1 MGKST
6 RKTPVI
12 GNAAAPSEKLFK
24 RHSNR
29 ALRRTQEQ
37 LLASSAPEALT
48 LPRKGRDV
56 KETWSGPKDGKH
68 RMDPRDPASQ
78 RLMRK

>member
-12 GNAAAPSEKLFK
+12 GVAAASSEKLFK

-29 ALRRTQEQ
+29 ALRREQEQ
-37 LLASSAPEALT
+37 LLQSTDPDALT
-48 LPRKGRDV
+48 LPLKSRDV
-56 KETWSGPKDGKH
+56 KDTWSGPKDGKF
-68 RMDPRDPASQ
+68 RMNLRDPASH
-78 RLMRK
+78 RFMRK

>member
-12 GNAAAPSEKLFK
+12 GVAAAPSEKRFK

-29 ALRRTQEQ
+29 ALRRAQEQ
-37 LLASSAPEALT
+37 LLQATDPDALT
-48 LPRKGRDV
+48 LPMKGREMKD
-56 KETWSGPKDGKH
+56 TWSGPKDGKL
-68 RMDPRDPASQ
+68 RLNPRDPASR
-78 RLMRK
+78 RLLRK

>member
-12 GNAAAPSEKLFK
+12 GNAAAASEKLFK

-29 ALRRTQEQ
+29 ALRRVQEQ
-37 LLASSAPEALT
+37 LLQTTDPDALA
-48 LPRKGRDV
+48 LPLKSREV
-56 KETWSGPKDGKH
+56 VETWSGPKDGKH
-68 RMDPRDPASQ
+68 RMDLRDPASG
-78 RLMRK
+78 RFMRK